1 MTMGQFFRKLTIAAV
16 LTLSA
21 ACTTS
26 QMEVPGLTGPS
37 QEALALR
44 VTATPDSISQDGA
57 SQSAI
62 AVMALGA
69 DGRPLP
75 GVAIRLDMAVGG
87 SVQDFGRLSARSVV
101 TGTDGRA
108 TTTYTAPPPPP
119 TLSGGSGNTVTIL
132 AVPTGNNFQ
141 TIDPAAPG
149 TPLWQASIRLVTP
162 GVILPPAGTPTASFT
177 ITPTPV
183 NVNIAET
190 FDASTSLP
198 GSGASSIVSYSWDF
212 GDGGTG
218 SGRTVSYAFRTVG
231 TFNVTLTVTNDRGV
245 SASSRQSI
253 STNAPDP
260 VTGNWTFS
268 PSKPAPGQKVLF
280 NGTTVQAA
288 PGHRIVS
295 YSWDFGDSWPGS
307 INTASGLQAEHTYS
321 NENDYVVLL
330 TVVDDAGRQ
339 KTIPG
344 TVSVK
349 FPTAE
354 ASSR

>member
-1 MTMGQFFRKLTIAAV
+1 MGQLLRPLTIAAV
-16 LTLSA
+16 LMLSA

-26 QMEVPGLTGPS
+26 QVEVPGLAGPS

-57 SQSAI
+57 SQSAVQVNVFD
-62 AVMALGA
+62 AN
-69 DGRPLP
+69 GRPFA
-75 GVAIRLDMAVGG
+75 GQAIRLEMAVGG
-87 SVQDFGRLSARSVV
+87 TRQDFGTLSTKTIV

-108 TTTYTAPPPPP
+108 TAVYTAPAPPPP
-119 TLSGGSGNTVTIL
+119 LSGGAGNTVTIL
-132 AVPTGNNFQ
+132 AVPIGNNFQ
-141 TIDPAAPG
+141 TIDPQAPG
-149 TPLWQASIRLVTP
+149 TPVWQTSIRLVPP
-162 GVILPPAGTPTASFT
+162 GVILPPAGTPTSSFT

-218 SGRTVSYAFRTVG
+218 SGRTVSYTFRTVG

-245 SASSRQSI
+245 SASSRQTV

-260 VTGNWTFS
+260 FTGNWTFS

-280 NGTTVQAA
+280 NAIAVQTE

-295 YSWDFGDSWPGS
+295 YSWDFGDSWPGN

-339 KTIPG
+339 KTLPG
-344 TVSVK
+344 TVAVK
-349 FPTAE
+349 FPTAA
-354 ASSR
+354 ASLR